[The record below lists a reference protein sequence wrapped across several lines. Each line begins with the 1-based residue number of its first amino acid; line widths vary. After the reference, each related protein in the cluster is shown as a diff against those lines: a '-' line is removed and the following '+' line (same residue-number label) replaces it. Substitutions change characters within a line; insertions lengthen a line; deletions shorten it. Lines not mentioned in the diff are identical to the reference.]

1 MSAKKKAK
9 SRAARPSWIPDW
21 TDGDAYAI
29 ERFRGKPHPFSLL
42 IIAFDFLR
50 RNPDYIRD
58 YSAFNALTVSKQTE
72 DARALCDKYAIADGW
87 PPDPAIDPRSDKQPL
102 PIYRDSFY
110 PRLITRLPGAPD
122 VAEIWTA
129 PGDMLVAFS
138 SHLPLDKQLKA
149 ASAWLRERL
158 NKAQSGDR
166 QKMHRKVDRL
176 VIDLRL
182 LDARL
187 NGAKWDEILEL
198 LFPDSPDLSTARKAY
213 ARAVK
218 IRDALYQFLPEPKG
232 SWGL

>member
-1 MSAKKKAK
+1 MSTKKR
-9 SRAARPSWIPDW
+9 SSRPSWLPNW

-58 YSAFNALTVSKQTE
+58 YSAFKALTVSKQTE

-102 PIYRDSFY
+102 PLYRHSFY

-129 PGDMLVAFS
+129 PGDMLVIFS

-158 NKAQSGDR
+158 NKAQSDDR
-166 QKMHRKVDRL
+166 PKMHREVDRL

-198 LFPDSPDLSTARKAY
+198 LFPDSPDLSTARKAHD
-213 ARAVK
+213 RAVE
-218 IRDALYQFLPEPKG
+218 IRDRLYQFLPEPKG
-232 SWGL
+232 SWGP